1 MTRAGKK
8 NARRRRALDRS
19 RRMTYEGRIAQRE
32 SNMARTETVIPK
44 NSGKAFVVKKGGVL
58 RVTGES
64 TADFVVFNL
73 RDVRERFDQARTKVD
88 QGKIYVSTG
97 DVLISKYNNVMMTIV
112 KDTYR
117 GTHDMEKGMCST
129 SFYKKWGD
137 KIFAIYGAT
146 WKKLGRKKV
155 VAPKHGCWENLAG
168 ALKPYK
174 IAKEDVPSPLNIFQ
188 TMVINGK
195 TGSMRYAMIRPR
207 PGGDYMDLRAEMD
220 CLVGISACPEGG
232 RGKPLRIAIY
242 DR

>member
-1 MTRAGKK
+1 MTV
-8 NARRRRALDRS
+8 LF
-19 RRMTYEGRIAQRE
+19 QRE
-32 SNMARTETVIPK
+32 STMAATESVIPK
-44 NSGKAFVVKKGGVL
+44 NSGRTFVVKKG
-58 RVTGES
+58 RTIRITGES

-73 RDVRERFDQARTKVD
+73 GNVKERFDQARTKVD
-88 QGKIYVSTG
+88 QGKIYVTTG

-112 KDTYR
+112 KDTYA

-155 VAPKHGCWENLAG
+155 VAPKHGCWENLAK

-174 IAKEDVPSPLNIFQ
+174 VKKEDVPSPLNIFQ

-207 PGGDYMDLRAEMD
+207 PGGDTMELRAEMD

-232 RGKPLRIAIY
+232 RGKPLRVMIL
-242 DR
+242 

>member
-1 MTRAGKK
+1 MRVVSDKHCSMDANEYT
-8 NARRRRALDRS
+8 
-19 RRMTYEGRIAQRE
+19 
-32 SNMARTETVIPK
+32 IPK
-44 NSGKAFVVKKGGVL
+44 NSGKTFVVKRGQTI
-58 RVTGES
+58 RVIGES

-73 RDVRERFDQARTKVD
+73 RDVKERFDQARTKVD
-88 QGKIYVSTG
+88 QGKIYVTTG
-97 DVLISKYNNVMMTIV
+97 DVLISKFNNVMMTIV

-155 VAPKHGCWENLAG
+155 VAPKHGCWENLAK
-168 ALKPYK
+168 ALKPFK
-174 IAKEDVPSPLNIFQ
+174 IAKEEVPSPLNIFQ

-195 TGSMRYAMIRPR
+195 TGSMRYAMTRPT
-207 PGGDYMDLRAEMD
+207 PGGDCMELRAEMD

-232 RGKPLRIAIY
+232 RGRPLRIAIFKK
-242 DR
+242 